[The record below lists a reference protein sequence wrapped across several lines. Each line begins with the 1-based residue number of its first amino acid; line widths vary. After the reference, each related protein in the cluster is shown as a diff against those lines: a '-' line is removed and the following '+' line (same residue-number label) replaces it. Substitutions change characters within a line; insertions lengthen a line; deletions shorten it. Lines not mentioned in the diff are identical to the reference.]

1 MKARRHSIPTGDST
15 LSSSDGWQESEHKNP
30 IKEMLVGLSSDSLIT
45 REEAISG
52 IYFISAPDENLAKD
66 VIHRALKTTRV

>member
-30 IKEMLVGLSSDSLIT
+30 IKEMLVGLSSDSRICQ
-45 REEAISG
+45 R
-52 IYFISAPDENLAKD
+52 KQ
-66 VIHRALKTTRV
+66 LKP